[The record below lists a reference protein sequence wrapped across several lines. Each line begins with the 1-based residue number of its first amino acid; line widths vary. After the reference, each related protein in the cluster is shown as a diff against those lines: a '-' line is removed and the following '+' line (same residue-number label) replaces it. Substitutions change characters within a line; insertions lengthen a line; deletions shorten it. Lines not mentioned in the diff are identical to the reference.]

1 MGESGWEEWE
11 CGEGAEGEGSKGL
24 DTNCERMI
32 IDLLIA
38 ADVSTW

>member
-1 MGESGWEEWE
+1 MEESGWEEWE
-11 CGEGAEGEGSKGL
+11 WSGEGSKGL

-38 ADVSTW
+38 VNVSTW

>member
-1 MGESGWEEWE
+1 MRKER
-11 CGEGAEGEGSKGL
+11 AGEGSKRV